1 MKDIGVIHITSATQD
16 RQVVEHIRSNH
27 AGPSVRACALV
38 DKSDINFFNRTLGEV
53 REFLY
58 TKFVEE
64 ELGYWFSTN
73 ETRSGESSVTTR
85 LQRLE
90 RALVQMWPNL
100 AEYTK
105 DLVKRRFDVNEEL
118 SPITITL
125 K

>member
-1 MKDIGVIHITSATQD
+1 
-16 RQVVEHIRSNH
+16 
-27 AGPSVRACALV
+27 V